1 MDGWMR
7 LRRKLREDG
16 ASSRRPRASSEELAV
31 AFDRYRDTLT
41 RLALF
46 LTGRSDLA
54 QSCVIE
60 ASIVGQYSL
69 VQCALPLQAAGNRP
83 GHVQSEKFCKAFAAE
98 HLCRRR
104 CAVTLSW
111 SNYTSIIEVYRSKW
125 QLL

>member
-1 MDGWMR
+1 MEGHHLPAVIALNIY
-7 LRRKLREDG
+7 LRKT
-16 ASSRRPRASSEELAV
+16 P
-31 AFDRYRDTLT
+31 
-41 RLALF
+41 
-46 LTGRSDLA
+46 
-54 QSCVIE
+54 
-60 ASIVGQYSL
+60 IVGQYSL